1 MDKNINK
8 QNVYISEEE
17 NTLNWIEIQSS
28 FKKSFGNEI
37 YNSWLQKISLV
48 KEYND
53 YLILGVPTRF
63 FRDWIVSRYL
73 DKILEQVKS
82 FKLSLNRIEF
92 KIIEEN
98 KQNQELIKID
108 QLNKVTEI
116 KDSILNY
123 NRLNPNLSFES
134 FIKGK
139 SNEIA
144 LSYSK
149 KVCDYVS
156 RYNPLYICGGV
167 GLGKTHL
174 LNAIGLET
182 QKDNNVMFIS
192 AERFMY
198 HFIKSIKKNDMVNF
212 KDFFRKSS
220 VFIID
225 DIQFISGK
233 ESLQEEF
240 FHTFNSLIEKGSQ
253 IIISSDRPPMK
264 LDRVQERIKSRLS
277 GGLVVDIEA
286 PDLDL
291 KIKILKKKIEEIQN
305 QFKENIDLSDEVIN
319 YIASESKTNIRE
331 LIGVLNRVIAFSRV
345 HNKVLTTVDCK
356 NILKDVFSQ
365 IRVITVDKIQ
375 NIVSNYFN
383 IALSDMLSQRRS
395 RPLARPRQI
404 AMYLAKKMT
413 SRSLPEIG
421 RRFANRDHT
430 TVIHAVKTITRL
442 SDQDDEMKKILIK
455 LKVFCWNSEEMQF
468 IVKRDI
474 LLKSLNFVQ
483 GVVEKKNTLPILSN
497 VLLQLKEK
505 KLTIVA
511 TDLDIVF
518 HDEIEDVKVLKEGST
533 TTSAAILYDIL
544 RKISSN
550 SELNFDLKNE
560 NKLSL
565 KE

>member
-1 MDKNINK
+1 MENKITKK
-8 QNVYISEEE
+8 QNAFISEEE
-17 NTLNWIEIQSS
+17 KTLNWEEIQTA
-28 FKKSFGNEI
+28 FKKTFGAEI
-37 YNSWLQKISLV
+37 YTSWLQKIYLV

-73 DKILEQVKS
+73 DKILEQVKD

-92 KIIEEN
+92 KIIEESKHN
-98 KQNQELIKID
+98 PEFIKINE
-108 QLNKVTEI
+108 LSKVTEI

-123 NRLNPNLSFES
+123 NRLNPNLSFDS
-134 FIKGK
+134 FMQGK
-139 SNEIA
+139 SNDIA

-149 KVCDYVS
+149 KVCEHIS
-156 RYNPLYICGGV
+156 RYNPFYICGGV

-174 LNAIGLET
+174 LNAIGLEL
-182 QKDNNVMFIS
+182 QSNNNVMFIS

-240 FHTFNSLIEKGSQ
+240 FHTFNSLMDKGSQ
-253 IIISSDRPPMK
+253 IIISADRGPMK
-264 LDRVQERIKSRLS
+264 LDRVQDRLKSRLA
-277 GGLVVDIEA
+277 GGLVVDIDG
-286 PDLDL
+286 PDLEL
-291 KIKILKKKIEEIQN
+291 KVKIIKKKIEEIQN
-305 QFKENIDLSDEVIN
+305 QFKENIILTDDVVN

-345 HNKVLTTVDCK
+345 HNKELTITDCK
-356 NILKDVFSQ
+356 NILKDVFNQ

-375 NIVSNYFN
+375 NVVSNYFN
-383 IALSDMLSQRRS
+383 IALSEMLSQRRS

-404 AMYLAKKMT
+404 AMFLAKKMT
-413 SRSLPEIG
+413 TRSLPEIG

-442 SDQDDEMKKILIK
+442 SEQDDEMKKNISQI
-455 LKVFCWNSEEMQF
+455 
-468 IVKRDI
+468 
-474 LLKSLNFVQ
+474 KSL
-483 GVVEKKNTLPILSN
+483 
-497 VLLQLKEK
+497 LLEQ
-505 KLTIVA
+505 
-511 TDLDIVF
+511 
-518 HDEIEDVKVLKEGST
+518 
-533 TTSAAILYDIL
+533 
-544 RKISSN
+544 
-550 SELNFDLKNE
+550 
-560 NKLSL
+560 
-565 KE
+565 

>member
-1 MDKNINK
+1 MEKNNTTK
-8 QNVYISEEE
+8 QKVYISEEE
-17 NTLNWIEIQSS
+17 KTINWIEIQDS
-28 FKKSFGNEI
+28 FKKSFGSEI
-37 YNSWLQKISLV
+37 YTSWLQKISLV

-82 FKLSLNRIEF
+82 FKLSLHRIEF

-98 KQNQELIKID
+98 IDNTDLIKID
-108 QLNKVTEI
+108 ELNKVTEI

-123 NRLNPNLSFES
+123 NRLNPNLSFDN
-134 FIKGK
+134 FIQGK
-139 SNEIA
+139 SNDIA

-149 KVCDYVS
+149 KVCEHVS
-156 RYNPLYICGGV
+156 RYNPLYVCGGV

-174 LNAIGLET
+174 LNAIGLKLQSE
-182 QKDNNVMFIS
+182 NNVMFIS

-225 DIQFISGK
+225 DIQFIRGK

-240 FHTFNSLIEKGSQ
+240 FHTFNSLMDKGSQ
-253 IIISSDRPPMK
+253 IIISADRTPMK
-264 LDRVQERIKSRLS
+264 LDRVQERIKSRLA
-277 GGLVVDIEA
+277 GGLVVDIDA

-291 KIKILKKKIEEIQN
+291 KVKIIKKKILEIQN
-305 QFKENIDLSDEVIN
+305 QFKENIILSDEVIN
-319 YIASESKTNIRE
+319 YVANESKTNIRE

-345 HNKVLTTVDCK
+345 HNKVLTISDCK

-375 NIVSNYFN
+375 NVVSNYFN
-383 IALSDMLSQRRS
+383 IPLSDMLSQRRS
-395 RPLARPRQI
+395 RPLARPRQL

-442 SDQDDEMKKILIK
+442 SEQDDEMKKNINQI
-455 LKVFCWNSEEMQF
+455 
-468 IVKRDI
+468 
-474 LLKSLNFVQ
+474 KSL
-483 GVVEKKNTLPILSN
+483 
-497 VLLQLKEK
+497 LLEQ
-505 KLTIVA
+505 
-511 TDLDIVF
+511 
-518 HDEIEDVKVLKEGST
+518 
-533 TTSAAILYDIL
+533 
-544 RKISSN
+544 
-550 SELNFDLKNE
+550 
-560 NKLSL
+560 
-565 KE
+565 

>member
-1 MDKNINK
+1 MDKNNIKK

-17 NTLNWIEIQSS
+17 KTLNWDEIQSS
-28 FKKSFGNEI
+28 FKKTFGAEI
-37 YNSWLQKISLV
+37 YTSWLQKIYLV

-98 KQNQELIKID
+98 KNNSDLIKID
-108 QLNKVTEI
+108 ELSKVTEI

-123 NRLNPNLSFES
+123 NRLNPNLNFDNFIQGES
-134 FIKGK
+134 
-139 SNEIA
+139 NDIA

-149 KVCDYVS
+149 KVCEHIS
-156 RYNPLYICGGV
+156 RYNPLYVCGGV

-174 LNAIGLET
+174 LNAIGLEL
-182 QKDNNVMFIS
+182 QPENNVMFIS

-225 DIQFISGK
+225 DIQFIRGK

-240 FHTFNSLIEKGSQ
+240 FHTFNSLMDKGSQ
-253 IIISSDRPPMK
+253 IVISADRTPMK
-264 LDRVQERIKSRLS
+264 LDRVQERIKSRLA
-277 GGLVVDIEA
+277 GGLVVDIDT
-286 PDLDL
+286 PDLQL
-291 KIKILKKKIEEIQN
+291 KVKIIKKRILEIEN
-305 QFKENIDLSDEVIN
+305 QFKENINLNDDVIN
-319 YIASESKTNIRE
+319 YIANESKTNIRE
-331 LIGVLNRVIAFSRV
+331 LIGILNRVIAFGRV
-345 HNKVLTTVDCK
+345 HNKILTTSDCK

-365 IRVITVDKIQ
+365 IKVITVDKIQ
-375 NIVSNYFN
+375 NVVSNYFN
-383 IALSDMLSQRRS
+383 IPLNEMLSQRRS

-404 AMYLAKKMT
+404 AMFLSKKMT
-413 SRSLPEIG
+413 TRSLPEIG

-442 SDQDDEMKKILIK
+442 SEQDDEMKKNINQI
-455 LKVFCWNSEEMQF
+455 
-468 IVKRDI
+468 
-474 LLKSLNFVQ
+474 KSL
-483 GVVEKKNTLPILSN
+483 
-497 VLLQLKEK
+497 LLE
-505 KLTIVA
+505 
-511 TDLDIVF
+511 
-518 HDEIEDVKVLKEGST
+518 
-533 TTSAAILYDIL
+533 
-544 RKISSN
+544 
-550 SELNFDLKNE
+550 
-560 NKLSL
+560 
-565 KE
+565 

>member
-1 MDKNINK
+1 MEKNNIKKN
-8 QNVYISEEE
+8 NVYISEEE
-17 NTLNWIEIQSS
+17 KTLVWEDIQAS
-28 FKKSFGNEI
+28 FKKTFGNEI

-73 DKILEQVKS
+73 DKILEQVKA
-82 FKLSLNRIEF
+82 FKLSLSRIEF
-92 KIIEEN
+92 KIIEET
-98 KQNQELIKID
+98 KQNQDFIKINE
-108 QLNKVTEI
+108 LNKVTEI

-123 NRLNPNLSFES
+123 NRLNPNLNFDS
-134 FIKGK
+134 FIQGK
-139 SNEIA
+139 SNDIA

-149 KVCDYVS
+149 KVCEHVS

-174 LNAIGLET
+174 LNAIGLSLQHE
-182 QKDNNVMFIS
+182 NNVMFIS

-240 FHTFNSLIEKGSQ
+240 FHTFNSLMDKGSQ
-253 IIISSDRPPMK
+253 IIISSDRSPMK
-264 LDRVQERIKSRLS
+264 LDKVQDRIKSRLA

-286 PDLDL
+286 PDLEL
-291 KIKILKKKIEEIQN
+291 KAKIIKKKIEEIEN
-305 QFKENIDLSDEVIN
+305 QFKENINLNEEVIN
-319 YIASESKTNIRE
+319 FIANETKTNIRE

-345 HNKVLTTVDCK
+345 HNKILSISDCK
-356 NILKDVFSQ
+356 NILRDVFNQ

-375 NIVSNYFN
+375 NVVSNYFN
-383 IALSDMLSQRRS
+383 IPLSDMLSQRRS

-430 TVIHAVKTITRL
+430 TVIHAVKTISRL
-442 SDQDDEMKKILIK
+442 TDQDDEMKKNINQI
-455 LKVFCWNSEEMQF
+455 
-468 IVKRDI
+468 
-474 LLKSLNFVQ
+474 KSL
-483 GVVEKKNTLPILSN
+483 
-497 VLLQLKEK
+497 LLEQQ
-505 KLTIVA
+505 
-511 TDLDIVF
+511 
-518 HDEIEDVKVLKEGST
+518 
-533 TTSAAILYDIL
+533 
-544 RKISSN
+544 
-550 SELNFDLKNE
+550 
-560 NKLSL
+560 
-565 KE
+565 

>member
-1 MDKNINK
+1 MENKNIKK
-8 QNVYISEEE
+8 QDTFVSEEE
-17 NTLNWIEIQSS
+17 KTLNWEEIRTA
-28 FKKSFGNEI
+28 FKKNFGSEI
-37 YNSWLQKISLV
+37 YSSWLQKISLV

-98 KQNQELIKID
+98 KQNQEFIKID
-108 QLNKVTEI
+108 ELNKVTEI

-123 NRLNPNLSFES
+123 NRLNPNLNFDS
-134 FIKGK
+134 FIQGS
-139 SNEIA
+139 SNDIA

-149 KVCDYVS
+149 KVCEHIS

-174 LNAIGLET
+174 LNAIGLEL
-182 QKDNNVMFIS
+182 QNNNNVMFIS

-240 FHTFNSLIEKGSQ
+240 FHTFNSLMDKGSQ
-253 IIISSDRPPMK
+253 IIISSDRGPMK
-264 LDRVQERIKSRLS
+264 FDRVQDRINSRLA

-286 PDLDL
+286 PDLEL
-291 KIKILKKKIEEIQN
+291 KVKIINKKIEEIQN
-305 QFKENIDLSDEVIN
+305 QFKENINLSDEVIT

-345 HNKVLTTVDCK
+345 HNKDLNIGDCK
-356 NILKDVFSQ
+356 NILKDVFNQ

-383 IALSDMLSQRRS
+383 IALSEMLSQRRS

-442 SDQDDEMKKILIK
+442 SEQDDEMKKNISQI
-455 LKVFCWNSEEMQF
+455 
-468 IVKRDI
+468 
-474 LLKSLNFVQ
+474 KSL
-483 GVVEKKNTLPILSN
+483 
-497 VLLQLKEK
+497 LLEQ
-505 KLTIVA
+505 
-511 TDLDIVF
+511 
-518 HDEIEDVKVLKEGST
+518 
-533 TTSAAILYDIL
+533 
-544 RKISSN
+544 
-550 SELNFDLKNE
+550 
-560 NKLSL
+560 
-565 KE
+565 

>member
-1 MDKNINK
+1 MENNNFKK
-8 QNVYISEEE
+8 QNSFISEEE
-17 NTLNWIEIQSS
+17 KTLNWEEIQVS
-28 FKKSFGNEI
+28 FKKTFGNEV

-82 FKLSLNRIEF
+82 FKMSLNRIEF

-98 KQNQELIKID
+98 KQSQEYLKID
-108 QLNKVTEI
+108 ALNTVTEI

-123 NRLNPNLSFES
+123 NRLNSNLSFES
-134 FIKGK
+134 FIQGK
-139 SNEIA
+139 SNDIA

-149 KVCDYVS
+149 KVCEHLS

-174 LNAIGLET
+174 LNAIGLEL
-182 QKDNNVMFIS
+182 QDKNNVMFIS

-240 FHTFNSLIEKGSQ
+240 FHTFNSLMDKGSQ
-253 IIISSDRPPMK
+253 IIISADRAPMK
-264 LDRVQERIKSRLS
+264 LDRVQDRIKSRLS
-277 GGLVVDIEA
+277 GGLVVDIEV
-286 PDLDL
+286 PDIEL
-291 KIKILKKKIEEIQN
+291 KIKIIKKKIEEIQN
-305 QFKENIDLSDEVIN
+305 QFRENINLGDEVVS

-345 HNKVLTTVDCK
+345 HNKDLTINDCK
-356 NILKDVFSQ
+356 NILKDVFNQ

-375 NIVSNYFN
+375 NVVSNYFN
-383 IALSDMLSQRRS
+383 IALSEMLSQRRS

-413 SRSLPEIG
+413 TRSLPEIG

-442 SDQDDEMKKILIK
+442 SEQDDEMKKNISQI
-455 LKVFCWNSEEMQF
+455 
-468 IVKRDI
+468 
-474 LLKSLNFVQ
+474 KSL
-483 GVVEKKNTLPILSN
+483 
-497 VLLQLKEK
+497 LLEQ
-505 KLTIVA
+505 
-511 TDLDIVF
+511 
-518 HDEIEDVKVLKEGST
+518 
-533 TTSAAILYDIL
+533 
-544 RKISSN
+544 
-550 SELNFDLKNE
+550 
-560 NKLSL
+560 
-565 KE
+565 

>member
-1 MDKNINK
+1 MDKNSFKK
-8 QNVYISEEE
+8 QNVYVSEEE
-17 NTLNWIEIQSS
+17 KTLDWNEIQAS
-28 FKKSFGNEI
+28 FKKTFGKEI
-37 YNSWLQKISLV
+37 YTSWLQKISLV

-73 DKILEQVKS
+73 DKILEQVKN

-92 KIIEEN
+92 KIIEEDKSN
-98 KQNQELIKID
+98 NDLIKIEEI
-108 QLNKVTEI
+108 NKITEI

-123 NRLNPNLSFES
+123 NRLNPKLNFNN

-139 SNEIA
+139 SNDIA

-149 KVCDYVS
+149 KVCEHLS

-174 LNAIGLET
+174 LNAIGLEL
-182 QKDNNVMFIS
+182 QSENNVMFIS

-225 DIQFISGK
+225 DIQFIRGK

-240 FHTFNSLIEKGSQ
+240 FHTFNSLMDKGSQ
-253 IIISSDRPPMK
+253 IIISADRSPMK
-264 LDRVQERIKSRLS
+264 LDRIQERIKSRLA

-291 KIKILKKKIEEIQN
+291 KKNIINNKILEIQD
-305 QFKENIDLSDEVIN
+305 QFKENINLSEEVIN
-319 YIASESKTNIRE
+319 FIANESKTNIRE
-331 LIGVLNRVIAFSRV
+331 LIGILNRVIAFSRV
-345 HNKVLTTVDCK
+345 NNRELAISDCR

-365 IRVITVDKIQ
+365 IKVITVDKIQ
-375 NIVSNYFN
+375 NVVSNYFN
-383 IALSDMLSQRRS
+383 IPLSDMLSQRRS

-413 SRSLPEIG
+413 TRSLPEIG

-442 SDQDDEMKKILIK
+442 FDQDDEMKKNINQI
-455 LKVFCWNSEEMQF
+455 
-468 IVKRDI
+468 
-474 LLKSLNFVQ
+474 KSL
-483 GVVEKKNTLPILSN
+483 
-497 VLLQLKEK
+497 LLEQQ
-505 KLTIVA
+505 
-511 TDLDIVF
+511 
-518 HDEIEDVKVLKEGST
+518 
-533 TTSAAILYDIL
+533 
-544 RKISSN
+544 
-550 SELNFDLKNE
+550 
-560 NKLSL
+560 
-565 KE
+565 

>member
-1 MDKNINK
+1 MEKNNIKK
-8 QNVYISEEE
+8 QNVYTSEEE
-17 NTLNWIEIQSS
+17 NTLNWKEIQSS
-28 FKKSFGNEI
+28 FKKTFGSEI
-37 YNSWLQKISLV
+37 YTSWLQKISLV

-73 DKILEQVKS
+73 DKILEQVKN

-98 KQNQELIKID
+98 VNSQDLIKID
-108 QLNKVTEI
+108 ELSKVAEI

-123 NRLNPNLSFES
+123 NRLNSNLNFDS
-134 FIKGK
+134 FIQGK
-139 SNEIA
+139 SNDIA

-149 KVCDYVS
+149 KVCEHLS

-174 LNAIGLET
+174 LNAIGLEL
-182 QKDNNVMFIS
+182 QSENNVMFIS

-225 DIQFISGK
+225 DIQFIRGK

-240 FHTFNSLIEKGSQ
+240 FHTFNSLMDKGSQ
-253 IIISSDRPPMK
+253 IIISADRTPMK
-264 LDRVQERIKSRLS
+264 LDRVQERIKSRLA
-277 GGLVVDIEA
+277 GGLVVDIET
-286 PDLDL
+286 PDLEL
-291 KIKILKKKIEEIQN
+291 KAKIIRQKILEIES
-305 QFKENIDLSDEVIN
+305 QFKEKINLSEDVIN
-319 YIASESKTNIRE
+319 YVANESKTNIRE
-331 LIGVLNRVIAFSRV
+331 LIGILNRVIAFSRM
-345 HNKVLTTVDCK
+345 HNKILTVIDCK

-383 IALSDMLSQRRS
+383 IPLSEMLSQRRS

-413 SRSLPEIG
+413 TRSLPEIG

-442 SDQDDEMKKILIK
+442 SEQDDEMKKNINQI
-455 LKVFCWNSEEMQF
+455 
-468 IVKRDI
+468 
-474 LLKSLNFVQ
+474 KSL
-483 GVVEKKNTLPILSN
+483 
-497 VLLQLKEK
+497 LQEQ
-505 KLTIVA
+505 
-511 TDLDIVF
+511 
-518 HDEIEDVKVLKEGST
+518 
-533 TTSAAILYDIL
+533 
-544 RKISSN
+544 
-550 SELNFDLKNE
+550 
-560 NKLSL
+560 
-565 KE
+565 

>member
-1 MDKNINK
+1 MEKNNTKK

-17 NTLNWIEIQSS
+17 KTLNWDDIQSS
-28 FKKSFGNEI
+28 FKTSFGNEV
-37 YNSWLQKISLV
+37 YTSWLQKISLV

-73 DKILEQVKS
+73 DKILEQVKN
-82 FKLSLNRIEF
+82 FKLSLTRIEF
-92 KIIEEN
+92 KIIEGN
-98 KQNQELIKID
+98 KESPDLIKIEE
-108 QLNKVTEI
+108 LNKVTEI

-123 NRLNPNLSFES
+123 NRLNPNLNFDN
-134 FIKGK
+134 FIEGK
-139 SNEIA
+139 SNDIA

-149 KVCDYVS
+149 KIPEHLS

-174 LNAIGLET
+174 LNAIGLEL
-182 QKDNNVMFIS
+182 QSDNNVMFIS

-225 DIQFISGK
+225 DIQFIRGK

-240 FHTFNSLIEKGSQ
+240 FHTFNSLMDKGSQ
-253 IIISSDRPPMK
+253 IIISSDRSPMK
-264 LDRVQERIKSRLS
+264 LDRVQDRIKSRLA
-277 GGLVVDIEA
+277 GGLVVDIDL
-286 PDLDL
+286 PDLEL
-291 KIKILKKKIEEIQN
+291 KAKIIKKKILEIES
-305 QFKENIDLSDEVIN
+305 QFKEKINLSDDVIN
-319 YIASESKTNIRE
+319 YIANESKTNIRE
-331 LIGVLNRVIAFSRV
+331 LIGILNRVVAFSRV
-345 HNKVLTTVDCK
+345 HNKVLSIGDCK

-365 IRVITVDKIQ
+365 IRIVTVDKIQ

-383 IALSDMLSQRRS
+383 IPLSDMLSQRRS

-413 SRSLPEIG
+413 TRSLPEIG

-442 SDQDDEMKKILIK
+442 SEQDEEMKKNII
-455 LKVFCWNSEEMQF
+455 Q
-468 IVKRDI
+468 I
-474 LLKSLNFVQ
+474 KSL
-483 GVVEKKNTLPILSN
+483 
-497 VLLQLKEK
+497 LLEQ
-505 KLTIVA
+505 
-511 TDLDIVF
+511 
-518 HDEIEDVKVLKEGST
+518 
-533 TTSAAILYDIL
+533 
-544 RKISSN
+544 
-550 SELNFDLKNE
+550 
-560 NKLSL
+560 
-565 KE
+565 

>member
-1 MDKNINK
+1 MENNITKK
-8 QNVYISEEE
+8 QNAFISEEE
-17 NTLNWIEIQSS
+17 KTLNWEEVQIT
-28 FKKSFGNEI
+28 FRKTFGTEV
-37 YNSWLQKISLV
+37 YNSWLQKLSLV

-92 KIIEEN
+92 KIIEDN
-98 KQNQELIKID
+98 KQNQEYLKID
-108 QLNKVTEI
+108 ELNKVTEI

-123 NRLNPNLSFES
+123 NRLNSNLTFDS
-134 FIKGK
+134 FIEGK
-139 SNEIA
+139 SNDIA

-149 KVCDYVS
+149 KVCDHIA
-156 RYNPLYICGGV
+156 RYNPLYVCGGV

-174 LNAIGLET
+174 LNAIGLKL
-182 QKDNNVMFIS
+182 QNNNNVMFIS

-240 FHTFNSLIEKGSQ
+240 FHTFNSLMDKGSQ
-253 IIISSDRPPMK
+253 IIISADRTPMK
-264 LDRVQERIKSRLS
+264 LDRVQDRIKSRLA
-277 GGLVVDIEA
+277 GGLVVDIDL
-286 PDLDL
+286 PDLEL
-291 KIKILKKKIEEIQN
+291 KIKIIKKKLEEIRN
-305 QFKENIDLSDEVIN
+305 QFKENIALSEDVIN

-345 HNKVLTTVDCK
+345 HNKDLNIGDCK

-375 NIVSNYFN
+375 NVVSNYFN
-383 IALSDMLSQRRS
+383 IALSEMLSQRRS

-413 SRSLPEIG
+413 TRSLPEIG

-442 SDQDDEMKKILIK
+442 SEQDDEMKKSISQI
-455 LKVFCWNSEEMQF
+455 
-468 IVKRDI
+468 
-474 LLKSLNFVQ
+474 KSL
-483 GVVEKKNTLPILSN
+483 
-497 VLLQLKEK
+497 LLEQ
-505 KLTIVA
+505 
-511 TDLDIVF
+511 
-518 HDEIEDVKVLKEGST
+518 
-533 TTSAAILYDIL
+533 
-544 RKISSN
+544 
-550 SELNFDLKNE
+550 
-560 NKLSL
+560 
-565 KE
+565 

>member
-1 MDKNINK
+1 MEKNNIK
-8 QNVYISEEE
+8 PQNVYVSEEE
-17 NTLNWIEIQSS
+17 KTLNWNDIQES
-28 FKKSFGNEI
+28 FKKTFGSEI

-73 DKILEQVKS
+73 DKILEQVKN

-98 KQNQELIKID
+98 KQDQELIKINE
-108 QLNKVTEI
+108 LNKVTEI

-123 NRLNPNLSFES
+123 NRLNPSLSFIN
-134 FIKGK
+134 FIEGK

-149 KVCDYVS
+149 KVCEHLS

-174 LNAIGLET
+174 LNAIGLELE
-182 QKDNNVMFIS
+182 KDNNVMFIS

-253 IIISSDRPPMK
+253 IIISSDRSPVK
-264 LDRVQERIKSRLS
+264 LDRVQDRIKSRLS
-277 GGLVVDIEA
+277 GGLVVDIDS
-286 PDLDL
+286 PDIEL
-291 KIKILKKKIEEIQN
+291 KIKIIKNKIDDIQN
-305 QFKENIDLSDEVIN
+305 QFKENINLSDDVIN
-319 YIASESKTNIRE
+319 FIASESKTNIRE

-345 HNKVLTTVDCK
+345 HNKVLEINDCK
-356 NILKDVFSQ
+356 KILKDVFNQ
-365 IRVITVDKIQ
+365 IKVITVDKIQ

-383 IALSDMLSQRRS
+383 IPLSEMLSQRRS

-413 SRSLPEIG
+413 TRSLPEIG

-442 SDQDDEMKKILIK
+442 SDQDDEMKKNISQI
-455 LKVFCWNSEEMQF
+455 
-468 IVKRDI
+468 
-474 LLKSLNFVQ
+474 KSL
-483 GVVEKKNTLPILSN
+483 
-497 VLLQLKEK
+497 LLEQ
-505 KLTIVA
+505 
-511 TDLDIVF
+511 
-518 HDEIEDVKVLKEGST
+518 
-533 TTSAAILYDIL
+533 
-544 RKISSN
+544 
-550 SELNFDLKNE
+550 
-560 NKLSL
+560 
-565 KE
+565 

>member
-1 MDKNINK
+1 MENNNIKK
-8 QNVYISEEE
+8 QNAFVSEEE
-17 NTLNWIEIQSS
+17 KTLNWEEIQTS
-28 FKKSFGNEI
+28 FKKNFGTEV

-98 KQNQELIKID
+98 KKNQEFIKID
-108 QLNKVTEI
+108 ELNKVTEI

-123 NRLNPNLSFES
+123 NRLNPNLNFES
-134 FIKGK
+134 FIQGK
-139 SNEIA
+139 SNDIA

-149 KVCDYVS
+149 KVCEHIS
-156 RYNPLYICGGV
+156 RYNPLYVCGGV

-174 LNAIGLET
+174 LNAIGIEL
-182 QKDNNVMFIS
+182 QHNNNVMFIS

-240 FHTFNSLIEKGSQ
+240 FHTFNSLMDKGSQ
-253 IIISSDRPPMK
+253 IIISADRAPMK
-264 LDRVQERIKSRLS
+264 LDRVQERIKSRLA

-291 KIKILKKKIEEIQN
+291 KIKIIKKKIEEIES
-305 QFKENIDLSDEVIN
+305 QFKEKINLSDEVVN
-319 YIASESKTNIRE
+319 YLASESKTNIRE
-331 LIGVLNRVIAFSRV
+331 LIGILNRVIAFSRV
-345 HNKVLTTVDCK
+345 HNKDLNTSDCK
-356 NILKDVFSQ
+356 NILKDVFNQ
-365 IRVITVDKIQ
+365 IKVITVDKIQ
-375 NIVSNYFN
+375 NVVSNYFN
-383 IALSDMLSQRRS
+383 IALSEMLSQRRS

-413 SRSLPEIG
+413 TRSLPEIG

-442 SDQDDEMKKILIK
+442 SEQDDEMKKNISQI
-455 LKVFCWNSEEMQF
+455 
-468 IVKRDI
+468 
-474 LLKSLNFVQ
+474 KSL
-483 GVVEKKNTLPILSN
+483 
-497 VLLQLKEK
+497 LLEQ
-505 KLTIVA
+505 
-511 TDLDIVF
+511 
-518 HDEIEDVKVLKEGST
+518 
-533 TTSAAILYDIL
+533 
-544 RKISSN
+544 
-550 SELNFDLKNE
+550 
-560 NKLSL
+560 
-565 KE
+565 

>member
-1 MDKNINK
+1 MEKKSIK
-8 QNVYISEEE
+8 PQEVFSSEEE
-17 NTLNWIEIQSS
+17 KTLVWEDVQSS
-28 FKKSFGNEI
+28 FEKIFGTEI
-37 YNSWLQKISLV
+37 YSSWLKNISLL

-53 YLILGVPTRF
+53 YLVLGVPTRF

-73 DKILEQVKS
+73 DKILSQLKT
-82 FKLSLNRIEF
+82 FKNSINRVEF
-92 KIIEEN
+92 KISEEPKIN
-98 KQNQELIKID
+98 SINAFKID
-108 QLNKVTEI
+108 DFNKVTEI

-123 NRLNPNLSFES
+123 NRLNPNLNFDSFVS
-134 FIKGK
+134 GS

-144 LSYSK
+144 LSSSK
-149 KVCDYVS
+149 KVCEQIS
-156 RYNPLYICGGV
+156 RYNPLYIYGGV

-174 LNAIGLET
+174 LNAIGLELEKKT
-182 QKDNNVMFIS
+182 NVMFIS

-240 FHTFNSLIEKGSQ
+240 FHTFNSLIDKGSQ
-253 IIISSDRPPMK
+253 IVISADRPPMK
-264 LDRVQERIKSRLS
+264 LDRVQDRIKSRLA
-277 GGLVVDIEA
+277 GGLVVDIDT
-286 PDLDL
+286 PDLEL
-291 KIKILKKKIEEIQN
+291 KIKIIKKKIEEIQH
-305 QFKENIDLSDEVIN
+305 QFKENIILSDEVIN

-345 HNKVLTTVDCK
+345 HNKDLTIGDCK

-375 NIVSNYFN
+375 NVVSNYFN
-383 IALSDMLSQRRS
+383 IALSEMLSQRRS

-413 SRSLPEIG
+413 TRSLPEIG

-442 SDQDDEMKKILIK
+442 SEQDDEMKKNINQI
-455 LKVFCWNSEEMQF
+455 
-468 IVKRDI
+468 
-474 LLKSLNFVQ
+474 KSL
-483 GVVEKKNTLPILSN
+483 
-497 VLLQLKEK
+497 LLEQ
-505 KLTIVA
+505 
-511 TDLDIVF
+511 
-518 HDEIEDVKVLKEGST
+518 
-533 TTSAAILYDIL
+533 
-544 RKISSN
+544 
-550 SELNFDLKNE
+550 
-560 NKLSL
+560 
-565 KE
+565 